1 MKKIILV
8 RHGKSS
14 WEHDVIDHE
23 RPLNNRGILDATR
36 VAETFKRENI
46 VVDLILSSDAK
57 RASTTCNIFVKSL
70 EINNKIVDF
79 NHGLYDFSGESVVK
93 IIKSCSDSV
102 NTLMIFGHNH
112 AFTSIA
118 NAFGDLYIENVPT
131 SGLVALDLDIDHWQN
146 LKQGKTILTILPRDI
161 K

>member
-23 RPLNNRGILDATR
+23 RPLNDRGIFDVTR
-36 VAETFKRENI
+36 VAETFKQENI

-70 EINNKIVDF
+70 KINNKIVEF
-79 NHGLYDFSGESVVK
+79 KYGLYDFSGESVVK
-93 IIKSCSDSV
+93 NIKSCSDSV

-118 NAFGDLYIENVPT
+118 NTFGNLYIENVPT
-131 SGLVALDLDIDHWQN
+131 SGLVVLDLDIDHWQD
-146 LKQGKTILTILPRDI
+146 LKQGITALTIFPIDF

>member
-14 WEHDVIDHE
+14 WEHNVIDHE
-23 RPLNNRGILDATR
+23 RPLKDRGILDATR
-36 VAETFKRENI
+36 VAETFKQENI
-46 VVDLILSSDAK
+46 VVDRILSSDAK
-57 RASTTCNIFVKSL
+57 RASTTCNIFVRTL
-70 EINNKIVDF
+70 EINNNIVDF
-79 NHGLYDFSGESVVK
+79 KYDLYDFSGESVVK

-102 NTLMIFGHNH
+102 NNVMIFGHNH

-118 NAFGDLYIENVPT
+118 NTYGSLYIDNVPT
-131 SGLVALDLDIDHWQN
+131 SGLVVLDIDIDHWQD
-146 LKQGKTILTILPRDI
+146 LKQAITAKTIFPRDI